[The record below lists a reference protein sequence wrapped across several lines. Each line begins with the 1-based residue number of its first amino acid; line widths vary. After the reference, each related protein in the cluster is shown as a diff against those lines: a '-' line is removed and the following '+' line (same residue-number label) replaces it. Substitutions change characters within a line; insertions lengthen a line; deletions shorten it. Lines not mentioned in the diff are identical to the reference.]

1 MPTARVTQEELAGS
15 FVSDVDPPT
24 FAQPTHHPV
33 VKTTT
38 GTTESRKTQLFF
50 SSKVE
55 ALLFVNEG
63 KLYSLFHPR
72 IAYDHVSDPDETHP
86 LVVGPLGA
94 FCNAAVPVS
103 ISLPSLLRDAF
114 VLVPKLDHFITCFDH
129 GDIVPEA
136 LFASAT
142 HADAPFPS
150 ITDGEPCII
159 LRLPLSLPKVTGEPI
174 IEGSIHNED
183 VISALMNY
191 HPLVHAWIEIQALL
205 HQDKAFILPDS
216 LIPALEASL
225 LPENIHEIPV
235 SDTPNVPYQ
244 ALIDGTHDPSSLRN
258 SVVRVINN
266 RISENLTKFR
276 KDNPSQPDSPPLA
289 VQHAPPLMDDTAPTT
304 LPSVPDNLS
313 IQGVVIPKKHERALH
328 TFRIL
333 LSSFDEETQTIVL
346 PQLRP
351 EFLAAFSQS
360 SSQENIRYATTAML
374 EHDLER
380 SSTTRDY
387 LLRLVSDMP
396 WNQATMTLFLH
407 GMFNTTPLDES
418 KDSLKQ
424 TVSFYTF
431 LPPPPEHSSTELQAY
446 LRATHTEHTQVVI
459 GESNE
464 NRQKLSLKTFQ
475 GGLRN
480 TITDI
485 LTGIAN
491 LESRLAFIVDYDSTP
506 TKPLLVQWLTQLAH
520 LFSSSEFRKFWGKYI
535 ETHPWLAS
543 TMATQIHVLFALTAK
558 TSSNIKN
565 IFMAKTASSLALS
578 SFKLPIKAFESLVD
592 DIQAVCAGTGPG
604 TYATPPLSY
613 VHPTEASTGAKKRKL
628 EFQTQSSASRDNRS
642 SYMGSPADKGWLKVS
657 GRFLWPKDL
666 SGKQL
671 CNRFAVVGSSCPNGY
686 NCPFVHKLF
695 PKDFDEKDLQIICK
709 FVDNEANVSFAPGI
723 KVPPQRN
730 TSYKSS
736 KPTYTSSPSGQDKR
750 KNVSFSQPKSST
762 STSSTATSA

>member
-15 FVSDVDPPT
+15 FVSDVDPPVFT
-24 FAQPTHHPV
+24 QPTHHPV

-38 GTTESRKTQLFF
+38 GDLESRKTQLFF

-72 IAYDHVSDPDETHP
+72 IAYDHVSDPDESHP
-86 LVVGPLGA
+86 LIVGPLGA

-103 ISLPSLLRDAF
+103 LSLPVVLRDAF
-114 VLVPKLDHFITCFDH
+114 VLVPKLDQFLSCFAY
-129 GDIVPEA
+129 GDDVPETI
-136 LFASAT
+136 FSSAT
-142 HADAPFPS
+142 HTDAPFPS
-150 ITDGEPCII
+150 IADGEPCVII
-159 LRLPLSLPKVTGEPI
+159 RLPLSLPKVTGEPI
-174 IEGSIHNED
+174 IEGTIHNDD

-191 HPLVHAWIEIQALL
+191 HPLVHAWIEVHALL
-205 HQDKAFILPDS
+205 HQDKAFVLPDT
-216 LIPALEASL
+216 LIPVLDAPL
-225 LPENIHEIPV
+225 LPENPHKIPI
-235 SDTPNVPYQ
+235 SDTPHVSYQ

-258 SVVRVINN
+258 SVVRIINT
-266 RISENLTKFR
+266 RISENITKFR

-289 VQHAPPLMDDTAPTT
+289 VQQAAPPTDNVVPVT
-304 LPSVPDNLS
+304 LPSVSENLS
-313 IQGVVIPKKHERALH
+313 IQGFVVPKKHERALH

-333 LSSFDEETQTIVL
+333 LATFDEDTDSIIL

-407 GMFNTTPLDES
+407 GMFHTTPLDES

-446 LRATHTEHTQVVI
+446 LKATHTEHMQVVI

-491 LESRLAFIVDYDSTP
+491 LESRLSFIVDYDSSP

-535 ETHPWLAS
+535 DTHPWLAS
-543 TMATQIHVLFALTAK
+543 TMATQIHVLFALMAK

-565 IFMAKTASSLALS
+565 IYTAKTSSSLSLS
-578 SFKLPIKAFESLVD
+578 SFKLPIKAFESLLD

-613 VHPTEASTGAKKRKL
+613 VHPSDTSAGAKKRKL
-628 EFQTQSSASRDNRS
+628 EFQPQSSSSRDNRS
-642 SYMGSPADKGWLKVS
+642 SYLGSPAEKGWLKVS

-695 PKDFDEKDLQIICK
+695 PKDFDDKDLQILCK
-709 FVDNEANVSFAPGI
+709 FVDTEANVSFAPGV
-723 KVPPQRN
+723 KVPTSRH
-730 TSYKSS
+730 TSYKSH
-736 KPTYTSSPSGQDKR
+736 KPSYSSSPSGSDKK
-750 KNVSFSQPKSST
+750 KNVSFSQPKSAPAPSASIST
-762 STSSTATSA
+762 